1 MTQAITPRRRA
12 WVLLLWLAVVGAAV
26 GQILRTQ
33 FTADLSA
40 FLPASPDA
48 QQLSLIHISE
58 PTRPY

>member
-40 FLPASPDA
+40 IRPAALASDKKG
-48 QQLSLIHISE
+48 LSRASS
-58 PTRPY
+58 